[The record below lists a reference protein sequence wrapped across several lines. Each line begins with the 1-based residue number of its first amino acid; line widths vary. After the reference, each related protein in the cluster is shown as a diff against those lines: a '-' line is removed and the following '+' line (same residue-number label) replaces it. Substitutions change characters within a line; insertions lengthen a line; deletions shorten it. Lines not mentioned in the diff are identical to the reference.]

1 MLYGSYTEIVYVL
14 DFALLKPLTYN
25 SSDVEMSALLKDL
38 LNNVRIRGYSVDQK
52 LKSLAHE

>member
-1 MLYGSYTEIVYVL
+1 MLYGSYTEVVYVL

-38 LNNVRIRGYSVDQK
+38 LNNVRARGYSADQK
-52 LKSLAHE
+52 LKSIVYE

>member
-1 MLYGSYTEIVYVL
+1 MLYGSYTEVVYVL
-14 DFALLKPLTYN
+14 DFAFLKPLTYN